1 MTASDFK
8 DGKILPLIEEFY
20 TIQGEGYHTGKAAY
34 FIRIG
39 GCDIGCRW
47 CDSKYSWRADY
58 DKAVQTEEIL
68 KEAASHPAKAIVVT
82 GGEPLNYDMDY
93 LTNQAK
99 KLGLKCFLETSGAPG
114 MSGDWDWVCVSPKKN
129 SPPKKANYALAD
141 ELKVIIY
148 EEADFDW
155 AERCAEKV
163 NRNCKLYLQPE
174 WSRHKLN
181 TQKIVNYILD
191 KPKWA
196 LSLQTH
202 KLINI
207 P

>member
-68 KEAASHPAKAIVVT
+68 KKAASHPAKAIVVT

-93 LTNQAK
+93 LTDQAK
-99 KLGLKCFLETSGAPG
+99 KLGLNCFLETSGAPG
-114 MSGDWDWVCVSPKKN
+114 ISGDWDWVCVSPKKN
-129 SPPKKANYALAD
+129 SPPKIANYALAD

-191 KPKWA
+191 KPKWE